1 MNTNPYSRL
10 NNCAEWRIY
19 KDLGTAYDNKS
30 KKYFTLGFRIDDV
43 IYCLGGTMECRSCYY
58 FSLGNICSLPKICRE
73 LFILNNTTDRFAF
86 LNNTKPVYD
95 YIKYNYPEYLL

>member
-19 KDLGTAYDNKS
+19 KDLSTAYDNKS

-43 IYCLGGTMECRSCYY
+43 IYCLGGTMECRSCY
-58 FSLGNICSLPKICRE
+58 FSLGNICTIESNIAYLMNSIKQLADDDYLSVTPKS
-73 LFILNNTTDRFAF
+73 
-86 LNNTKPVYD
+86 
-95 YIKYNYPEYLL
+95 YPEFFI